1 MPNTFEIKIFQAL
14 RGPLERFTKF
24 LSALE
29 KLTKALKK
37 VKKALKKV
45 QKALEKVYDV
55 DGARNISFKT
65 DCS

>member
-24 LSALE
+24 LSAL
-29 KLTKALKK
+29 KK
-37 VKKALKKV
+37 VTKALKKV